1 MTIEPEW
8 RSVSIPS
15 VSREKAEL
23 SVVLEA
29 EQRWPG
35 GLRLITEG
43 RNPCGALPGDGVHP
57 TPLLDSQRRLAQ
69 LSTGRRNT
77 RGISRSVLR

>member
-15 VSREKAEL
+15 VSRVKAEL

-29 EQRWPG
+29 EQRWLG

-43 RNPCGALPGDGVHP
+43 RDPIGAFPGDGGHP
-57 TPLLDSQRRLAQ
+57 APLLDSQRRLVQ
-69 LSTGRRNT
+69 LPTGRRNT
-77 RGISRSVLR
+77 SGISRSVLR